1 MATNINM
8 IGCER
13 IIPPLEEVRRP
24 FLCVAGDRR
33 GIVSLH
39 MARLIPILAAI
50 LAAVS
55 VSGTEPVRQVSVYDG
70 HVSLEVPVS
79 WQEIPT
85 EVLEFFSLRAAEASG
100 GRTAEIYQH
109 GFRPG
114 DPEMDFALPQI
125 LIQIR
130 ESGRLAYGQFL
141 HLPPLAELRSDGEQR
156 LAERAGPMLN
166 WVELDEVSF
175 DHASFSLRVT
185 NILDL
190 TVEGI
195 VRVDTF
201 SFLTERGLFTI
212 HCYAPA
218 SQTDVY
224 APLFADIIASVR
236 LDEDIAYRP
245 RLADR
250 WPPTPATIAFAAAA
264 LGTAVLLVLAL
275 RRRTSP

>member
-1 MATNINM
+1 MT
-8 IGCER
+8 
-13 IIPPLEEVRRP
+13 
-24 FLCVAGDRR
+24 
-33 GIVSLH
+33 
-39 MARLIPILAAI
+39 RLVPILAL
-50 LAAVS
+50 LAAAFL
-55 VSGTEPVRQVSVYDG
+55 SGTEPVRQVIVYDG
-70 HVSLEVPVS
+70 HVVLEVPIS

-85 EVLEFFSLRAAEASG
+85 EVLEFYSLRAAEASG

-114 DPEMDFALPQI
+114 DPEIDFSLPQI

-141 HLPPLAELRSDGEQR
+141 HLPPLAELRGDGKQR

-166 WVELDEVSF
+166 RVELDEVSF
-175 DHASFSLRVT
+175 DRASFSLRVT
-185 NILDL
+185 NSLDL
-190 TVEGI
+190 TVEGT

-218 SQTDVY
+218 SQTDMY

-236 LDEDIAYRP
+236 LGEDIAYRP

-250 WPPTPATIAFAAAA
+250 WPPTPATIVLSGAA
-264 LGTAVLLVLAL
+264 LGAVIVLVFAL
-275 RRRTSP
+275 RMRSRR

>member
-1 MATNINM
+1 
-8 IGCER
+8 
-13 IIPPLEEVRRP
+13 
-24 FLCVAGDRR
+24 
-33 GIVSLH
+33 
-39 MARLIPILAAI
+39 ARHLAALVTKPGEI
-50 LAAVS
+50 CGLATLLAAAFL
-55 VSGTEPVRQVSVYDG
+55 SGAEPVRQVSVYDG

-100 GRTAEIYQH
+100 GKTAEIYQH

-185 NILDL
+185 NTLDL
-190 TVEGI
+190 RVEGI
-195 VRVDTF
+195 VRVDSV

-218 SQTDVY
+218 SQTGVF

-236 LDEDIAYRP
+236 LGEDIAYRP

-250 WPPTPATIAFAAAA
+250 WPPALAVIAYTAAG
-264 LGTAVLLVLAL
+264 LSAVILLAL
-275 RRRTSP
+275 VIRRRTHP

>member
-1 MATNINM
+1 M
-8 IGCER
+8 
-13 IIPPLEEVRRP
+13 
-24 FLCVAGDRR
+24 
-33 GIVSLH
+33 VSLN
-39 MARLIPILAAI
+39 RLFAIVVLLLSPISL
-50 LAAVS
+50 
-55 VSGTEPVRQVSVYDG
+55 SGAEPVRQVSVYDG
-70 HVSLEVPVS
+70 LVSIEVPIS

-85 EVLEFFSLRAAEASG
+85 EVLEFYSLRAAEASG

-114 DPEMDFALPQI
+114 DPEIDFSLPQI

-141 HLPPLAELRSDGEQR
+141 HLPPLAELRGDGEQR

-166 WVELDEVSF
+166 RVELDEVSF
-175 DHASFSLRVT
+175 DRASFSLKVT
-185 NILDL
+185 NSLDL
-190 TVEGI
+190 TVEGT

-218 SQTDVY
+218 SQTDMY

-236 LDEDIAYRP
+236 LGEDIAYRP

-250 WPPTPATIAFAAAA
+250 WPPALAVIAYT
-264 LGTAVLLVLAL
+264 TAGLSAVILLVLVI
-275 RRRTSP
+275 RRRTHP